1 MDDEEGWRDG
11 KLRAM
16 TSSVREGGGEK
27 EMKEEA
33 GGKEDK
39 WN

>member
-1 MDDEEGWRDG
+1 MEKGCLEELWN
-11 KLRAM
+11 
-16 TSSVREGGGEK
+16 GGGEK
-27 EMKEEA
+27 EMKKEA

>member
-16 TSSVREGGGEK
+16 TSSVREKGWRREGDEEGGRR
-27 EMKEEA
+27 
-33 GGKEDK
+33 
-39 WN
+39 